1 MPCSTLTEASLT
13 MANIGM
19 SMKSVKM
26 IGAFQLQIIL
36 SQKLSFLHQL
46 TKNLTPN
53 KNLEN
58 TSSPLELMLFWVWVQ
73 MPAKK
78 GQFILPFLFS
88 FSNSLYKIGD
98 CNLNHF

>member
-1 MPCSTLTEASLT
+1 MPYSTLTEASLT
-13 MANIGM
+13 MAKIGM

-53 KNLEN
+53 K
-58 TSSPLELMLFWVWVQ
+58 T
-73 MPAKK
+73 
-78 GQFILPFLFS
+78 
-88 FSNSLYKIGD
+88 
-98 CNLNHF
+98 